1 MLIKIFKNKG
11 KGSAKASIDYLLGKD
26 RNRELAI
33 VLKGNPELSLEL
45 AQSSAFSNKY
55 TVGCLSFEETDL
67 PKESKSELMDKFEE
81 MVFAGLDNEQFN
93 ISWIEHR
100 DKGRLELNFFIPNV
114 ELTTG
119 KRYQPYFHR
128 NDRNLFDCWIQL
140 QNYHYQLSDPHDP
153 TKKQL
158 CKFEFSADM
167 QHSKIKEN
175 LTALI
180 CDGIARQLISS
191 RTDII
196 ELLEKSDF
204 SIERTTEKSISIG
217 HPNLKKNI
225 RLSGAI
231 YENQEFD
238 GKFAE
243 AFKCKT
249 AIYQSGIG
257 ERISQ
262 AQATFEQLLQR
273 RTKFNQ
279 QKYRKTKS
287 LVNTPNSYHRSI
299 LPNTTEH
306 SHYYALLSTPSNQR
320 SSNELTTTQDN
331 IQPITNQRTCQSEH
345 IREREDYPIENPTST
360 RQDFPRAK
368 WQLNF
373 RDLQRLGVEYAQ
385 RIQQCIERLFEH
397 VRTEF
402 TYLTDRKRAIT
413 DSEQRI
419 EQSKR
424 TIATA
429 QQRISESKLAIKS
442 IIEQKQLK
450 RPITKISM

>member
-11 KGSAKASIDYLLGKD
+11 KGNAKASVDYLLGKD

-45 AQSSAFSNKY
+45 AQGLAFSNKY
-55 TVGCLSFEETDL
+55 TVGCLSFEEGDL
-67 PKESKSELMDKFEE
+67 PKESKFELMEKFEE

-93 ISWIEHR
+93 ICWIEHR

-128 NDRNLFDCWIQL
+128 NDKGLFDSWIQL
-140 QNYHYQLSDPHDP
+140 QNHHYQLSDPHDP
-153 TKKQL
+153 TKKQV

-180 CDGIARQLISS
+180 SDGIARQLISS

-196 ELLEKSDF
+196 ELLEKSGF
-204 SIERTTEKSISIG
+204 NIERITEKFISIG
-217 HPNLKKNI
+217 HSNLKKHI

-231 YENQEFD
+231 YENRDFD

-243 AFKCKT
+243 EFKRET

-279 QKYRKTKS
+279 QKYQKIEPHI
-287 LVNTPNSYHRSI
+287 NTPDSYHWSI
-299 LPNTTEH
+299 LPSSSEYA
-306 SHYYALLSTPSNQR
+306 HYYAFLSTSSNQR
-320 SSNELTTTQDN
+320 SSNKLTTARND
-331 IQPITNQRTCQSEH
+331 IQSITSQRSCQIEH
-345 IREREDYPIENPTST
+345 IRERKDYPTENPTST
-360 RQDFPRAK
+360 RQDIPRAK

-385 RIQQCIERLFEH
+385 RIQQRIERLFEY

-402 TYLTDRKRAIT
+402 TYITDRKRAIT
-413 DSEQRI
+413 SSEQRI

-424 TIATA
+424 TINTA
-429 QQRISESKLAIKS
+429 KQRISKSKLAIKS
-442 IIEQKQLK
+442 IIEQRQVK
-450 RPITKISM
+450 RSITKISM